1 MSSNK
6 SREVDMLHGP
16 LYGKMLVFMVPL
28 ILSSVLQLLFN
39 AADVI
44 VVGRYAGGNSLAAV
58 GATGAT
64 VALIVN
70 FFTGFTVGINYAVAK
85 DYASDSYENVS
96 RDVHTAVFSSLIFGV
111 AVGLFGMTCSRGIL
125 ELINTPDDIIDKAA
139 LYLSIYFAGLPG
151 VALYNAGAAIVRS
164 IGDTKR
170 PMYYLVA
177 AGIVNVVLNLYFVIV
192 MKMSVEGVAI
202 ATTVSNYLSCILMML
217 AMVKED
223 GALRLIPKKLC
234 IDRRSLSD
242 IVNTGVPSAV
252 QSSMYGITNILIQ
265 SAINSFG
272 ATVIAGSAAAANIE
286 SLLYILST
294 ITGNVMLTFMSQ
306 NVGAKKYSRIELV
319 FRTAMI
325 IGIAVT
331 FAGGAFVFVLRR
343 PLMMLYSETPDIIEL
358 GCYRLSIV
366 ALLTWMDTAM
376 GSYSAALRG
385 LGKAKESMLI
395 SVCAICGFRVLWL
408 QTVFRIFRKYFVI
421 LLAWP
426 ASWILIIIIYYFY
439 YKKVR
444 AGFPR
449 EDADAG
455 TIT

>member
-39 AADVI
+39 AADII

-70 FFTGFTVGINYAVAK
+70 FFIGFTVGINYVVAK
-85 DYASDSYENVS
+85 DYASDSSENVS
-96 RDVHTAVFSSLIFGV
+96 RDVHTAVLSSLIFGV
-111 AVGLFGMTCSRGIL
+111 AVGLVGMTCSRGIL

-286 SLLYILST
+286 SFLYILST

-343 PLMMLYSETPDIIEL
+343 PLMMLYSETSDIIEL

-366 ALLTWMDTAM
+366 ALLTWMDTVM

-408 QTVFRIFRKYFVI
+408 QTVFRIFRKYFVV

-455 TIT
+455 TI

>member
-28 ILSSVLQLLFN
+28 IFSSVLQLLFN
-39 AADVI
+39 AADII

-70 FFTGFTVGINYAVAK
+70 FFIGFTVGINYAVAK
-85 DYASDSYENVS
+85 DYAAGVAENVS
-96 RDVHTAVFSSLIFGV
+96 KDVHTAILSSLIFGV
-111 AVGLFGMTCSRGIL
+111 AVGLIGMIGSRSIL

-151 VALYNAGAAIVRS
+151 VALYNAGASIVRS

-202 ATTVSNYLSCILMML
+202 ATTVSNYLSCALMML
-217 AMVKED
+217 AMVNED

-272 ATVIAGSAAAANIE
+272 ATVIAGSAAASNIE
-286 SLLYILST
+286 SFLYILST

-331 FAGGAFVFVLRR
+331 FAGGAFAFVLRR
-343 PLMMLYSETPDIIEL
+343 PLMMLYSETPEIIEL
-358 GCYRLSIV
+358 GCYRLAVIT
-366 ALLTWMDTAM
+366 LLVWMDTAM

-385 LGKAKESMLI
+385 LGKAKEAMLI

-455 TIT
+455 TI